1 MTTRL
6 ADDFAMFG
14 LKLVNLVVENISL
27 PPEVEQAL
35 DTRTKMGV
43 IGDLNRYTQFQ
54 AANAIGD
61 AARNPG
67 GLAGTGAGL
76 AAGMAVGNQMASAMG
91 GAAAASA
98 TPPPIPGA
106 TAGSYFVVVAGAQ
119 KGPFTADQLRDE
131 IASGR
136 VQRSTL
142 GWKQGMPQWTP
153 LENVADLRD
162 IIASI
167 PPPLPKE

>member
-1 MTTRL
+1 
-6 ADDFAMFG
+6 
-14 LKLVNLVVENISL
+14 
-27 PPEVEQAL
+27 
-35 DTRTKMGV
+35 MGV

-91 GAAAASA
+91 SAAQAASA
-98 TPPPIPGA
+98 PPPITASA
-106 TAGSYFVVVAGAQ
+106 TASYFVVVGGAQ
-119 KGPFTADQLRDE
+119 KGPFTLDQLRE
-131 IASGR
+131 QVTAGQ

-142 GWKQGMPQWTP
+142 AWKQGLAQWTP
-153 LENVADLRD
+153 LENVPDLALLF
-162 IIASI
+162 ASV